1 MYTAVPAPDLLTS
14 SKLHAWL
21 IAIAILISGCAP
33 SGNQVYKTGEFSFS
47 FPSSEYTVQDET
59 IDGPLTSFFLVQKKC
74 PSNRI
79 EFSIYRYEPAFV
91 KTILPSELAKE
102 IQIDVLE
109 IGNRATA
116 DVIISNQS
124 GLMIPEEF
132 SLPYTVDAFVIGET
146 EEGEDI
152 VLRISS
158 TQIEHYN
165 VVSVARGDR
174 PETVRS
180 YADILSSFQVTT
192 NQ

>member
-1 MYTAVPAPDLLTS
+1 MC
-14 SKLHAWL
+14 L
-21 IAIAILISGCAP
+21 ITVLILISGCAS

-47 FPSSEYTVQDET
+47 FPSSVYTIQDET
-59 IDGPLTSFFLVQKKC
+59 VDGPLTSFFLVQKKC

-79 EFSIYRYEPAFV
+79 EFSIYRYEPDFV

-116 DVIISNQS
+116 DVIISDQS

-146 EEGEDI
+146 EEGENI

-158 TQIEHYN
+158 TQMEHYN
-165 VVSVARGDR
+165 IISVARGDS

-192 NQ
+192 KN